1 MRTSRFALLLVFA
14 GACSKEEPAAA
25 PPAQQPKTYHGSWQ
39 TRDADGDL
47 IVLVLKPDGTGSFEA
62 EPLTYKLDNDSG
74 RLTIDVGGAVESFEM
89 NFDGKTLTLRPVTY
103 PEPMVFVR
111 APESSRNVVVNRK
124 RISDADIAALERA
137 YRVRVMDGA
146 YWYDPVS
153 GAWGLWGGPVAG
165 QILPGLTLGGPL
177 PENASG
183 GSSGV
188 TVNGR
193 ELHKLDV
200 AALQQ
205 FTQVYPGQYWVD
217 AQGNGGVE
225 GQPATFNLF
234 ALALRAGGKNPW
246 TWRSKVTDI
255 GAGGDGNGFVYVIG
269 KDFSVSVDR

>member
-1 MRTSRFALLLVFA
+1 MRTSLALFLVLA
-14 GACSKEEPAAA
+14 GACSKEEPAAVS
-25 PPAQQPKTYHGSWQ
+25 PPAPQPKTYHGTWQ
-39 TRDADGDL
+39 TRDADGDML
-47 IVLVLKPDGTGSFEA
+47 VLVLKSDGTGSFEA
-62 EPLTYKLDNDSG
+62 EPLTYKLDGG
-74 RLTIDVGGAVESFEM
+74 RLTIDVGGAVESFDM
-89 NFDGKTLTLRPVTY
+89 TFDGKTLTLRPVTY
-103 PEPMVFVR
+103 PEPMVFTR

-124 RISDADIAALERA
+124 RVSDADVAALERA

-183 GSSGV
+183 GDTGV

-200 AALQQ
+200 AALRQ
-205 FTQVYPGQYWVD
+205 FTQVVPGRYWVD

-234 ALALRAGGKNPW
+234 ALAQRAGGKNPW